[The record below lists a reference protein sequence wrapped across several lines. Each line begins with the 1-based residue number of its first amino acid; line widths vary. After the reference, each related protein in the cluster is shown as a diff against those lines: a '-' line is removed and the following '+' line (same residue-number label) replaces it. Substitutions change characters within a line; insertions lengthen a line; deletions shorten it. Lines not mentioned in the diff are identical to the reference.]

1 MPRRVRTSL
10 PIALAFLLAACGS
23 SPPPAASAQADART
37 QAPATSQNTELRD
50 TIQKPLDKAKGVEG
64 TVEQSFQSQN
74 RQLDAAEGASPAS
87 AASPASP

>member
-10 PIALAFLLAACGS
+10 PIALVLLLAACGS
-23 SPPPAASAQADART
+23 SPPPAAST
-37 QAPATSQNTELRD
+37 QPASPQTTELRD
-50 TIQKPLDKAKGVEG
+50 SIQKPLDKAKGVEG

-87 AASPASP
+87 SASPASP